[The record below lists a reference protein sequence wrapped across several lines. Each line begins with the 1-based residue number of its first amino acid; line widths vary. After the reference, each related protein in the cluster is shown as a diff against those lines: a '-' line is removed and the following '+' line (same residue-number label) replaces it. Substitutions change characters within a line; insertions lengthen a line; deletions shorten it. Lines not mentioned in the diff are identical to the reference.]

1 MKDLK
6 EKVTRILNQYDGQP
20 CIELY
25 SDGSGA
31 VLCEG
36 EDVEV
41 WDDWEEFEEFLNK
54 ER

>member
-6 EKVTRILNQYDGQP
+6 EKVIRILNQYDGQP

-25 SDGSGA
+25 SDGSGS
-31 VLCEG
+31 VYS

-41 WDDWEEFEEFLNK
+41 EEWNNWKEFKEFLNK
-54 ER
+54 KR